1 MVSRGGPYLSEGPSK
16 EREGWTRLKVCQFVD
31 LDSCFLFLFVHVLR
45 LLFVGNVCELLD
57 DMLMKSPGKIISGF
71 EELA

>member
-1 MVSRGGPYLSEGPSK
+1 MVALPFLVPPKKG
-16 EREGWTRLKVCQFVD
+16 REGFPPQSLVSLLI

-57 DMLMKSPGKIISGF
+57 DMLMKSPGIIISGF